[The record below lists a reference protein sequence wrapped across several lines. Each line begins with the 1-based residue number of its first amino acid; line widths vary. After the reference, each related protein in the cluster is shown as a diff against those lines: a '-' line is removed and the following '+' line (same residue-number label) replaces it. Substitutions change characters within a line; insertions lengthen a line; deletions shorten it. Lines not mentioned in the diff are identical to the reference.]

1 MLTAIHSVR
10 VEVADI
16 ETAAA
21 DFGRLLGRPAAWW
34 ERSVGADRRSA
45 FFATGGGPWLEVR
58 ASEAERGEPDRGLAA
73 LVLRRDEAQAG
84 KESGPN
90 AVARGEAESGP
101 NAAAHGEAE
110 SGPNAVARGEA
121 ESGPNAVAR
130 GEAESGPN
138 AEPGRARVM
147 RADRVDTHGGRSWVL
162 ETLDPRSTRG
172 IGLEI
177 LSGERFDGGPSPA
190 AGATR
195 AADGVERSAVD
206 GLDHV
211 VVLGHDLDASRRL
224 YGDRLGLRLALDRS
238 FPERGVRLLFF
249 RLGGVTIE
257 LGGRLGVAAEV
268 DRSDRFGGLA
278 FRVADVDATR
288 TRLVAEGFEVG
299 AVRAGHKPG
308 TRVCTVHRPV
318 HAVPTLLIEPAAR
331 SHEPRGAN
339 DGSAH
344 GDGAADRAD
353 LARG

>member
-84 KESGPN
+84 K
-90 AVARGEAESGP
+90 
-101 NAAAHGEAE
+101 E